1 MDNLLSDWLRDCAN
15 QTFILDGEAF
25 RLTSLNAVATKIE
38 RLEAV
43 LQAGI
48 AMRASQNAY
57 FKHRTKEML
66 LEAKLDEAAFDR
78 AVISAQAK
86 GGRYACDCL
95 IPCDVEGCPG
105 WKSSQN
111 P

>member
-1 MDNLLSDWLRDCAN
+1 MDNLLTDWLRDCAS
-15 QTFILDGEAF
+15 QTFMQGGEEY
-25 RLTSLNAVATKIE
+25 RLTQLNAVATKIE

-43 LQAGI
+43 LQAGV

-57 FKHRTKEML
+57 FKARTKEAL

-78 AVISAQAK
+78 AVLAAQSK